1 MENELAEKISF
12 DDEGLVPCVVQD
24 WGSGEVLMLAYMNR
38 ESLARTVESGETH
51 FWSRSRGQLWR
62 KGETSGNSQ
71 RVREIRYD
79 CDIDTLLALV
89 EPEGPACHTGER
101 SCFYRS
107 QAGEPAVATYEALP
121 RLARTLAARHRDL
134 PQGSYT
140 ASLLKKGIEKISG
153 KVVEEAAEVVQA
165 ASSESDER
173 LAQEA
178 ADLIYHLGVILELR
192 GLAFSDAQAVLTER
206 MAENG

>member
-1 MENELAEKISF
+1 MENDLVEKISF
-12 DDEGLVPCVVQD
+12 DEEGLVPCVVQD

-38 ESLARTVESGETH
+38 ESLAKTVESGETH
-51 FWSRSRGQLWR
+51 FWSRSRGELWH

-71 RVREIRYD
+71 RVRELRYD
-79 CDIDTLLALV
+79 CDLDTLLALV

-107 QAGEPAVATYEALP
+107 QEGEPAAATYEALP
-121 RLARTLAARHRDL
+121 RLARTLADRHRDL
-134 PQGSYT
+134 PQESYT
-140 ASLLKKGIEKISG
+140 VSLLKKGIEKICE
-153 KVVEEAAEVVQA
+153 KVMEEAAEVVEA
-165 ASSESDER
+165 ARGESDER

-206 MAENG
+206 MA